1 MTPLAAR
8 PFNFAPG
15 PAVLPDAVLERAAAE
30 MMDYEG
36 TGMSVIEMSHRGP
49 HFERL
54 HQAALD
60 RFHRLLDLPSDHS
73 ILFMQG
79 GATAQN
85 AIIPLNLLAQNPK
98 CDYVHTGH
106 WSAKSIQ
113 EARSYGDV
121 HVAASAE
128 SPRPASLNG
137 TTQDWPAFGYVPPL
151 SEWAVRPDA
160 AYLHICG
167 NETIGGV
174 EYARLPD
181 PSELGI
187 PQVPMVVDMSSHIL
201 SRRMDFSKIALAYGG
216 AQKNIGPSGLTFVIL
231 NRALLRDRFPEAMPH
246 CPSVF
251 DYRKVL
257 EQNSLLN
264 TPSTFAIYMAGL
276 VFEWLEEQGGVAVM
290 EALNAQKAALL
301 YGVLDASG
309 FYQTRVAV
317 SARSRMNVPFYLP
330 DDRLYAPFLEESRAT
345 GLLNLKGH
353 KAVGGLRASLY
364 NAMPLEGVQALVG
377 FLREFERRHA

>member
-1 MTPLAAR
+1 MAVR
-8 PFNFAPG
+8 PYNFAPG
-15 PAVLPDAVLERAAAE
+15 PAVLPDAVLARAAAE
-30 MMDYEG
+30 MLDWGG
-36 TGMSVIEMSHRGP
+36 TGMSVIEMSHRGT
-49 HFERL
+49 HFEGI

-60 RFHRLLDLPSDHS
+60 RFKRLLNLPASHS

-85 AIIPLNLLAQNPK
+85 AILPLNLLGQNPK

-113 EARSYGDV
+113 EAKAYGDV

-128 SPRPASLNG
+128 AARGADVNG
-137 TTQDWPAFGYVPPL
+137 TGTDWPSFGYVPPE
-151 SEWAVRPDA
+151 SEWQGRADA

-174 EYARLPD
+174 EYPEFPD
-181 PSELGI
+181 MAGLGA
-187 PQVPMVVDMSSHIL
+187 PNVPLVVDMSSHIL
-201 SRRMDFSKIALAYGG
+201 SRQMDFSQIDLAYGG

-231 NRALLRDRFPEAMPH
+231 NHEVLQTRFPSPMAH
-246 CPSVF
+246 CPTVF
-251 DYRKVL
+251 DYRRVL

-276 VFEWLEEQGGVAVM
+276 VFEWLEDQGGVEQMAH
-290 EALNAQKAALL
+290 ENARKAALL
-301 YGVLDASG
+301 YSTLDASG
-309 FYQTRVAV
+309 FYQTRVAKA
-317 SARSRMNVPFYLP
+317 ARSRMNIPFYLP
-330 DDRLYAPFLEESRAT
+330 DDRLYPLFLEQSKAA

-364 NAMPLEGVQALVG
+364 NAMPYEGVEALVS
-377 FLREFERRHA
+377 FMRAFEKEHA

>member
-1 MTPLAAR
+1 VAAR

-30 MMDYEG
+30 MMDLG
-36 TGMSVIEMSHRGP
+36 GSGMSVMEMSHRGAQ
-49 HFERL
+49 FESL
-54 HQAALD
+54 HQAAID
-60 RFHRLLDLPSDHS
+60 RFKRLLKLPSSHS

-85 AIIPLNLLAQNPK
+85 AILPLNLLAQNSR

-113 EARSYGDV
+113 EAQAFGDV
-121 HVAASAE
+121 HLAASAE
-128 SPRPASLNG
+128 QARAAAQNG
-137 TTQDWPAFGYVPPL
+137 SSEDWPSFGYVPPL
-151 SEWAVRPDA
+151 SEWQVRADT

-174 EYARLPD
+174 EYAEFPHLA
-181 PSELGI
+181 SLGA
-187 PQVPMVVDMSSHIL
+187 PEVPLVVDMSSHVL
-201 SRRMDFSKIALAYGG
+201 SKAMDFSTIALAYGG

-231 NRALLRDRFPEAMPH
+231 NHELLLDRFPVAMGH

-276 VFEWLEEQGGVAVM
+276 VFEWLENQGGVEAM
-290 EALNAQKAALL
+290 ESQNAQKAACL
-301 YGVLDASG
+301 YGALDASS
-309 FYQTRVAV
+309 FYETRVAKA
-317 SARSRMNVPFYLP
+317 ARSRMNVPFYLP
-330 DDRLYAPFLEESRAT
+330 DERLYPLFLEQSKAA

-364 NAMPLEGVQALVG
+364 NAMPLEGVEALVR
-377 FLREFERRHA
+377 FMQAFEQEHA